1 MIVTDFDTNHKKA
14 PCYQCPDR
22 QLDCHSTCEKYLEY
36 KRTMQEI
43 DDAMAENREVLA
55 YISNLRKQNRINQA
69 MYEKRKR
76 SR

>member
-22 QLDCHSTCEKYLEY
+22 QLGCHGTCEKYLEY

-43 DDAMAENREVLA
+43 DDATAENKEVRA
-55 YISNLRKQNRINQA
+55 YIANLRRINRTNQA
-69 MYEKRKR
+69 LYDKRKR